1 MDLAVTARVRSAQQ
15 RYVIDDSSKVGEAR
29 RAAQTIA
36 SFEFTA
42 EIAGK
47 VAIAATEMA
56 NNLLLHA
63 NGGELLVQALGDALS
78 RLDQQLLRDVRSIAT
93 EHEIRREEIL
103 GELQGLAIGI
113 GMFRAPLGAPQA
125 TEEIGSRPA
134 TSFQQRI
141 GPGDWR
147 QATSNI
153 ENDIDFHANGHING
167 RVPSH

>member
-1 MDLAVTARVRSAQQ
+1 MTKLLQHIEEMRVRLS
-15 RYVIDDSSKVGEAR
+15 
-29 RAAQTIA
+29 
-36 SFEFTA
+36 
-42 EIAGK
+42 EIAGDEQ
-47 VAIAATEMA
+47 A
-56 NNLLLHA
+56 
-63 NGGELLVQALGDALS
+63 LVQALGDALS

-103 GELQGLAIGI
+103 GELQGLAGGI

-125 TEEIGSRPA
+125 SEELPGRGNG
-134 TSFQQRI
+134 FQQRI

>member
-1 MDLAVTARVRSAQQ
+1 MTKLLQHIEEMRVRLS
-15 RYVIDDSSKVGEAR
+15 
-29 RAAQTIA
+29 
-36 SFEFTA
+36 
-42 EIAGK
+42 EIAGDEQ
-47 VAIAATEMA
+47 T
-56 NNLLLHA
+56 
-63 NGGELLVQALGDALS
+63 LVQALGDALS

-113 GMFRAPLGAPQA
+113 GMFRPPLAAPQA
-125 TEEIGSRPA
+125 TEEIASHRPA
-134 TSFQQRI
+134 TGFQQRI